1 MVKDFNHFYNR
12 GLPVDLEKD
21 PLNANLFNLEGS
33 EWRNMRLKISPT
45 FTTGKLKGMLEQL
58 CACGDKLIKHIGEVS
73 AAGQPVHSKPI
84 ISSFSFEVIASIAFG
99 LQLDKDSEANKA
111 FGTVVKKVF
120 SPSTTQFFR
129 IFLVMFFP
137 RVARILGVKQFP
149 KDVEDLVFFLTQNTL
164 QYRRDNN
171 VSRNDF
177 LQLLMNI
184 QKQELEGTQK
194 DSVEESPD
202 DDVIQQMQHATK
214 GDDVKNKIFMTDTI
228 ITAQLFGFLSGGSE
242 SVSSIVN
249 FTMFCLSQNQCIQE
263 RAREEIYSVLK
274 KHENKWS
281 YQAVKEM
288 VYLQQII
295 EESLRMFPAIPLHF
309 RMCTKTYRIPDT
321 SIYIEKGTKVFI
333 PVMAIQND
341 SLYYES
347 PEVFNPD
354 RFKDNNMKPRGTFN
368 PFGDGPRIC
377 IALRFATLEIK
388 VLIARMISEFKISLN
403 SKTKLPMAFHKKSIL
418 LTPEHDLYFDFEK
431 RVKC

>member
-1 MVKDFNHFYNR
+1 MAIIFDSLLYDLIAILACMLIYLVSSLKSYFNYFKDRGIPYIKHSTQWEAFKGQWLGKLGFVEIYQTMYDELKGHRFGGFFEMDKKAILIRDPELVERVMVKDFNHFYNR

-214 GDDVKNKIFMTDTI
+214 GDDVKNKSKSRK
-228 ITAQLFGFLSGGSE
+228 TALD
-242 SVSSIVN
+242 IV
-249 FTMFCLSQNQCIQE
+249 IG
-263 RAREEIYSVLK
+263 IY
-274 KHENKWS
+274 
-281 YQAVKEM
+281 
-288 VYLQQII
+288 
-295 EESLRMFPAIPLHF
+295 
-309 RMCTKTYRIPDT
+309 
-321 SIYIEKGTKVFI
+321 
-333 PVMAIQND
+333 
-341 SLYYES
+341 
-347 PEVFNPD
+347 
-354 RFKDNNMKPRGTFN
+354 
-368 PFGDGPRIC
+368 
-377 IALRFATLEIK
+377 
-388 VLIARMISEFKISLN
+388 
-403 SKTKLPMAFHKKSIL
+403 L
-418 LTPEHDLYFDFEK
+418 L
-431 RVKC
+431 